1 MLSKRTVV
9 SVALGFALLSA
20 GLHAAHAGA
29 RYHQDVLLS
38 YNAGHR
44 VKFHQVHPGS
54 IRSHG
59 FHGHHRYYSHRPGYG
74 MAAVGLGILGGGI
87 LGAAIAHAGTP
98 VVVNPAPVV
107 YSHPLVITSSVPQ
120 QTLVVDQVQ
129 TMAPAYGSVYSALPA
144 GCSLEQVQ
152 AQNYYRCGSYWYLPQ
167 LGPQGVQYMF
177 VTPRLYFC
185 DFPI

>member
-98 VVVNPAPVV
+98 VV
-107 YSHPLVITSSVPQ
+107 
-120 QTLVVDQVQ
+120 
-129 TMAPAYGSVYSALPA
+129 
-144 GCSLEQVQ
+144 
-152 AQNYYRCGSYWYLPQ
+152 
-167 LGPQGVQYMF
+167 
-177 VTPRLYFC
+177 
-185 DFPI
+185 

>member
-38 YNAGHR
+38 YTAGHR

-59 FHGHHRYYSHRPGYG
+59 FHGHHRYFSHRPGYG

-144 GCSLEQVQ
+144 GCSLEQGQ

-177 VTPRLYFC
+177 VTPPR
-185 DFPI
+185 

>member
-29 RYHQDVLLS
+29 RYHQDVLIS
-38 YNAGHR
+38 YNVGHR

-107 YSHPLVITSSVPQ
+107 YSHPLVIASSVPQ

-177 VTPRLYFC
+177 VAPPR
-185 DFPI
+185 

>member
-107 YSHPLVITSSVPQ
+107 YSHPLVIASSVPQ

-129 TMAPAYGSVYSALPA
+129 TMVPAYGSVYSALPA
-144 GCSLEQVQ
+144 SM
-152 AQNYYRCGSYWYLPQ
+152 ARP
-167 LGPQGVQYMF
+167 
-177 VTPRLYFC
+177 TPELRA
-185 DFPI
+185 

>member
-74 MAAVGLGILGGGI
+74 MAAVELGILGGGI

-107 YSHPLVITSSVPQ
+107 YSHPLVIASSVPQ

-177 VTPRLYFC
+177 VTPPR
-185 DFPI
+185 